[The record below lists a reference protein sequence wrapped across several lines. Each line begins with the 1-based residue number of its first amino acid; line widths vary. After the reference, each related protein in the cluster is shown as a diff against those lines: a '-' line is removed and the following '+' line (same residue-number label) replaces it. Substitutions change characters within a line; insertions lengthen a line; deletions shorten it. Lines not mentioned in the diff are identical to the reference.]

1 MILKNSLA
9 LAKALAKDKK
19 YILKPNYP
27 SGVLSYQLVQDTRR
41 ALPLIS
47 CPNRQN
53 QHTFSIF

>member
-9 LAKALAKDKK
+9 LAKDKT

-27 SGVLSYQLVQDTRR
+27 PGVLSYQLVRDKRR
-41 ALPLIS
+41 ALPLMS
-47 CPNRQN
+47 CPDRQN

>member
-9 LAKALAKDKK
+9 LAKDKT

-27 SGVLSYQLVQDTRR
+27 PGVLSYQLVRDTRR
-41 ALPLIS
+41 ALPLMS
-47 CPNRQN
+47 CPDRQN